1 MLSEILNYMKKN
13 REASISEISLYL
25 KMDKQ
30 LVETGLE
37 ELIRKGRVERGLV
50 QHASCSSCGCG
61 CSSSA
66 CGDTVV
72 YRYKDTSG
80 SVKKELAS

>member
-37 ELIRKGRVERGLV
+37 ELIRKGRVEKGLV
-50 QHASCSSCGCG
+50 KNASCGSCGCG
-61 CSSSA
+61 CSSAS

-72 YRYKDTSG
+72 FRYRETSG
-80 SVKKELAS
+80 SIKKELAS